1 MSATANNLQKI
12 KGIGEI
18 LALRLQEAGHDS
30 FAKIVKLGEN
40 GLRTVKG
47 INPHSIPSILSQAA
61 SLAEGEEIS
70 REDRIKALKDSVEE
84 LRNTVQ
90 VLTTSA
96 RDRFAEKLAG
106 KPGRKLAEDLVQFI
120 DALEKVE
127 GGAEKRIKRTG
138 KSLLKA
144 ERRLEG
150 LAEAGLKKLR
160 KGLKRS
166 RKALLRVQA

>member
-1 MSATANNLQKI
+1 MNATANDLQKI
-12 KGIGEI
+12 NGIGEI
-18 LALRLQEAGHDS
+18 LARRLQEAGHDS
-30 FAKIVKLGEN
+30 YAKIVKLGED
-40 GLRTVKG
+40 GLKKVRG
-47 INPHSIPSILSQAA
+47 MNPKIIQSILEQAA
-61 SLAEGEEIS
+61 SLAEGEENK
-70 REDRIKALKDSVEE
+70 REARIKALRDSVEE

-90 VLTTSA
+90 VLTVSA

-106 KPGRKLAEDLVQFI
+106 KPGRKLAEDLIRFI

-138 KSLLKA
+138 KVLLKA
-144 ERRLEG
+144 EQRLEG

-166 RKALLRVQA
+166 RKALQQVTA